1 MEEKII
7 LEVNNLSL
15 NYGGIVAVRDFT
27 LTLNKGSFLSIIGAN
42 GAGKTTLLKGLS
54 GLKKSSGGSIKFKN
68 QDITA
73 TKADVRA
80 SNGITLVPEGR
91 GIFSRLTVLENL
103 LVGSFVKKYDKNSL
117 EEKVEEQ
124 LILFPKL
131 RERFNQLAGTLSG
144 GEQQMLAMARALVSN
159 PKVLLV
165 DEMSLGLAP
174 IIVERLL
181 PIVRDIANETGAG
194 VLIVEQHVHLA
205 LEVADRAYVMSHG
218 EIVLDG
224 SADELIE
231 RQDLLEASYLGG
243 EIDEETS

>member
-1 MEEKII
+1 MEEKAI
-7 LEVNNLSL
+7 LEVNNLRLS
-15 NYGGIVAVRDFT
+15 YGGIVAVRDFT
-27 LTLNKGSFLSIIGAN
+27 LTLNKGSFLAIIGAN

-54 GLKKSSGGSIKFKN
+54 GLKKSSRGSIKFKN

-91 GIFSRLTVLENL
+91 GIFSRLTVMENL

-144 GEQQMLAMARALVSN
+144 GEQQMLAIARALIGV
-159 PKVLLV
+159 PDLLLL
-165 DEMSLGLAP
+165 DEPSMGLAP
-174 IIVERLL
+174 IITEQIFDV
-181 PIVRDIANETGAG
+181 IRDINREG
-194 VLIVEQHVHLA
+194 VTVILVEQNAGLA
-205 LEVADRAYVMSHG
+205 LKMAQKAIILESG
-218 EIVLDG
+218 EITRNTN
-224 SADELIE
+224 ATE
-231 RQDLLEASYLGG
+231 LLEDDSVKKAYLG
-243 EIDEETS
+243 I

>member
-1 MEEKII
+1 MEEKAI
-7 LEVNNLSL
+7 LELNNLRLS
-15 NYGGIVAVRDFT
+15 YGGIVAVREFT
-27 LTLNKGSFLSIIGAN
+27 LTLNKGSFLAIIGAN

-91 GIFSRLTVLENL
+91 GIFSRLTVMENL

-144 GEQQMLAMARALVSN
+144 GEQQMLAIARALIGV
-159 PKVLLV
+159 PDLLLL
-165 DEMSLGLAP
+165 DEPSMGLAP
-174 IIVERLL
+174 IITEQIFDV
-181 PIVRDIANETGAG
+181 IRDINREG
-194 VLIVEQHVHLA
+194 VTIILVEQNAGLA
-205 LEVADRAYVMSHG
+205 LKMAQKAIVLESG
-218 EIVLDG
+218 EITRNT
-224 SADELIE
+224 SATE
-231 RQDLLEASYLGG
+231 LLEDDSVKKAYLG
-243 EIDEETS
+243 I

>member
-1 MEEKII
+1 MEEKAI
-7 LEVNNLSL
+7 LEVNNLRLS
-15 NYGGIVAVRDFT
+15 YGGIVAVREFT
-27 LTLNKGSFLSIIGAN
+27 LTLNKGSFLAIIGAN

-91 GIFSRLTVLENL
+91 GIFSRLTVMENL

-144 GEQQMLAMARALVSN
+144 GEQQMLAIARALVGV
-159 PKVLLV
+159 PDLLLL
-165 DEMSLGLAP
+165 DEPSMGLAP
-174 IIVERLL
+174 IITEQIFDV
-181 PIVRDIANETGAG
+181 IRDINREG
-194 VLIVEQHVHLA
+194 VTVILVEQNAGLA
-205 LEVADRAYVMSHG
+205 LKMAQKAIVLESG
-218 EIVLDG
+218 EITRNTN
-224 SADELIE
+224 ATE
-231 RQDLLEASYLGG
+231 LLEDDSVKKAYLG
-243 EIDEETS
+243 I

>member
-1 MEEKII
+1 MEEKAI
-7 LEVNNLSL
+7 LEVNNLRLS
-15 NYGGIVAVRDFT
+15 YGGIVAVRDFT
-27 LTLNKGSFLSIIGAN
+27 LTLNKGSFLAIIGAN

-91 GIFSRLTVLENL
+91 GIFSRLTVMENL
-103 LVGSFVKKYDKNSL
+103 LVGSFVKNYDKNSL

-144 GEQQMLAMARALVSN
+144 GEQQMLAIARALIGV
-159 PKVLLV
+159 PDLLLL
-165 DEMSLGLAP
+165 DEPSMGLAP
-174 IIVERLL
+174 IITEQIFDV
-181 PIVRDIANETGAG
+181 IKDINREG
-194 VLIVEQHVHLA
+194 VTVILVEQNAGLA
-205 LEVADRAYVMSHG
+205 LKIAQKAIVLESGEITRNTNATELLEDDSVKRAY
-218 EIVLDG
+218 
-224 SADELIE
+224 
-231 RQDLLEASYLGG
+231 LG
-243 EIDEETS
+243 I

>member
-1 MEEKII
+1 MEEKAI
-7 LEVNNLSL
+7 LEVNNLRLS
-15 NYGGIVAVRDFT
+15 YGGIVAVRDFT
-27 LTLNKGSFLSIIGAN
+27 LTLNKGSFLAIIGAN

-91 GIFSRLTVLENL
+91 GIFSRLTVMENL
-103 LVGSFVKKYDKNSL
+103 LVGSFVKKYDKKSL

-144 GEQQMLAMARALVSN
+144 GEQQMLAIARALIGV
-159 PKVLLV
+159 PDLLLL
-165 DEMSLGLAP
+165 DEPSMGLAP
-174 IIVERLL
+174 IITEQIFDV
-181 PIVRDIANETGAG
+181 IRDINREG
-194 VLIVEQHVHLA
+194 VTVILVEQNAGLA
-205 LEVADRAYVMSHG
+205 LKIAQKAIVLESG
-218 EIVLDG
+218 EITRNTN
-224 SADELIE
+224 ATE
-231 RQDLLEASYLGG
+231 LLEDDSVKKAYLG
-243 EIDEETS
+243 I

>member
-1 MEEKII
+1 MEEKAI
-7 LEVNNLSL
+7 LEVNNLRLS
-15 NYGGIVAVRDFT
+15 YGGIVAVRDFT
-27 LTLNKGSFLSIIGAN
+27 LTLNKGSFLAIIGAN

-68 QDITA
+68 QDITR

-91 GIFSRLTVLENL
+91 GIFSRLTVMENL

-144 GEQQMLAMARALVSN
+144 GEQQMLAIARALIGV
-159 PKVLLV
+159 PDLLLL
-165 DEMSLGLAP
+165 DEPSMGLAP
-174 IIVERLL
+174 IITEQIFDV
-181 PIVRDIANETGAG
+181 IRDINREG
-194 VLIVEQHVHLA
+194 VTVILVEQNAGLA
-205 LEVADRAYVMSHG
+205 LKIAQQAIVLESG
-218 EIVLDG
+218 EITRNTN
-224 SADELIE
+224 ATE
-231 RQDLLEASYLGG
+231 LLEDDSVKKAYLG
-243 EIDEETS
+243 I

>member
-1 MEEKII
+1 MEEKAI
-7 LEVNNLSL
+7 LEVNNLRLS
-15 NYGGIVAVRDFT
+15 YGGIVAVRDFT
-27 LTLNKGSFLSIIGAN
+27 LTLNKGSFLAIIGAN

-91 GIFSRLTVLENL
+91 GIFSRLTVMENL

-144 GEQQMLAMARALVSN
+144 GEQQMLAIARALIGV
-159 PKVLLV
+159 PDLLLL
-165 DEMSLGLAP
+165 DEPSMGLAP
-174 IIVERLL
+174 IITEQIFDV
-181 PIVRDIANETGAG
+181 IRDINREG
-194 VLIVEQHVHLA
+194 VTVILVEQNAGLA
-205 LEVADRAYVMSHG
+205 LKIAQKA
-218 EIVLDG
+218 IVLESG
-224 SADELIE
+224 KITRNTNATE
-231 RQDLLEASYLGG
+231 LLEDDSVKKAYLG
-243 EIDEETS
+243 I

>member
-1 MEEKII
+1 MEEKAI
-7 LEVNNLSL
+7 LELNNLRLS
-15 NYGGIVAVRDFT
+15 YGGIVAVRDFT
-27 LTLNKGSFLSIIGAN
+27 LTLNKGSFLAIIGAN

-91 GIFSRLTVLENL
+91 GIFSRLTVMENL

-144 GEQQMLAMARALVSN
+144 GEQQMLAIARALVGV
-159 PKVLLV
+159 PDLLLL
-165 DEMSLGLAP
+165 DEPSMGLAP
-174 IIVERLL
+174 IITEQIFDV
-181 PIVRDIANETGAG
+181 IRDINREG
-194 VLIVEQHVHLA
+194 VTVILVEQNAGLA
-205 LEVADRAYVMSHG
+205 LKMAQKAIVLESG
-218 EIVLDG
+218 EITRNTN
-224 SADELIE
+224 ATE
-231 RQDLLEASYLGG
+231 LLEDDSVKKAYLG
-243 EIDEETS
+243 I

>member
-1 MEEKII
+1 MEEKAI
-7 LEVNNLSL
+7 LEVNNLRLS
-15 NYGGIVAVRDFT
+15 YGGIVAVRDFT
-27 LTLNKGSFLSIIGAN
+27 LTLNKGSFLAIIGAN

-68 QDITA
+68 RDITA

-91 GIFSRLTVLENL
+91 GIFSRLTVMENL

-144 GEQQMLAMARALVSN
+144 GEQQMLAIARALIGV
-159 PKVLLV
+159 PDLLLL
-165 DEMSLGLAP
+165 DEPSMGLAP
-174 IIVERLL
+174 IITEQIFDV
-181 PIVRDIANETGAG
+181 IRDINREG
-194 VLIVEQHVHLA
+194 VTVILVEQNAGLA
-205 LEVADRAYVMSHG
+205 LKIAQKAIVLESG
-218 EIVLDG
+218 EITRNTN
-224 SADELIE
+224 ATE
-231 RQDLLEASYLGG
+231 LLEDDSVKKAYLG
-243 EIDEETS
+243 I

>member
-1 MEEKII
+1 MEEKAI
-7 LEVNNLSL
+7 LEVNNLRLS
-15 NYGGIVAVRDFT
+15 YGGIVAVRDFT
-27 LTLNKGSFLSIIGAN
+27 LTLNKGSFLAIIGAN

-91 GIFSRLTVLENL
+91 GIFSRLTVMENL
-103 LVGSFVKKYDKNSL
+103 LVGSFVKKYDKKNL

-144 GEQQMLAMARALVSN
+144 GEQQMLAIARALIGV
-159 PKVLLV
+159 PDLLLL
-165 DEMSLGLAP
+165 DEPSMGLAP
-174 IIVERLL
+174 IITEQIFDV
-181 PIVRDIANETGAG
+181 IRDINREG
-194 VLIVEQHVHLA
+194 VTVILVEQNAGLA
-205 LEVADRAYVMSHG
+205 LKMAQKAIVLESG
-218 EIVLDG
+218 EITRNTN
-224 SADELIE
+224 ATE
-231 RQDLLEASYLGG
+231 LLEDDSVKKAYLG
-243 EIDEETS
+243 I

>member
-1 MEEKII
+1 MEEKAI
-7 LEVNNLSL
+7 LEVNNLRLS
-15 NYGGIVAVRDFT
+15 YGGIVAVRDFT
-27 LTLNKGSFLSIIGAN
+27 LTLNKGSFLAIIGAN

-91 GIFSRLTVLENL
+91 GIFSRLTVMENL

-144 GEQQMLAMARALVSN
+144 GEQQMLAIARALVGV
-159 PKVLLV
+159 PDLLLL
-165 DEMSLGLAP
+165 DEPSMGLAP
-174 IIVERLL
+174 IITEQIFDV
-181 PIVRDIANETGAG
+181 IRDINREG
-194 VLIVEQHVHLA
+194 VTVILVEQNAGLA
-205 LEVADRAYVMSHG
+205 LKIAQKAIVLESG
-218 EIVLDG
+218 EITRNTN
-224 SADELIE
+224 ATE
-231 RQDLLEASYLGG
+231 LLEDDSVRKAYLG
-243 EIDEETS
+243 I

>member
-1 MEEKII
+1 MEEKVI
-7 LEVNNLSL
+7 LAVNNLRLS
-15 NYGGIVAVRDFT
+15 YGGIIAIRDFT
-27 LTLNKGSFLSIIGAN
+27 LTLNKGSFLAIIGAN

-91 GIFSRLTVLENL
+91 GIFSRLTVMENL

-144 GEQQMLAMARALVSN
+144 GEQQMLAIARALIGV
-159 PKVLLV
+159 PDLLLL
-165 DEMSLGLAP
+165 DEPSMGLAP
-174 IIVERLL
+174 IITEQIFDV
-181 PIVRDIANETGAG
+181 IRDINREG
-194 VLIVEQHVHLA
+194 VTVILVEQNAGLA
-205 LEVADRAYVMSHG
+205 LKIAQKAIVLESG
-218 EIVLDG
+218 EITRNTN
-224 SADELIE
+224 ATE
-231 RQDLLEASYLGG
+231 LLEDDSVKKAYLG
-243 EIDEETS
+243 I

>member
-1 MEEKII
+1 MEEKAI
-7 LEVNNLSL
+7 LEVNNLRLS
-15 NYGGIVAVRDFT
+15 YGGIVAVRDFT
-27 LTLNKGSFLSIIGAN
+27 LTLNKGSFLAIIGAN

-91 GIFSRLTVLENL
+91 GIFSRLTVMENL

-144 GEQQMLAMARALVSN
+144 GEQQMLAIARALVGV
-159 PKVLLV
+159 PDLLLL
-165 DEMSLGLAP
+165 DEPSMGLAP
-174 IIVERLL
+174 IITEQIFDV
-181 PIVRDIANETGAG
+181 IRDINREG
-194 VLIVEQHVHLA
+194 VTVILVEQNAGLA
-205 LEVADRAYVMSHG
+205 LKIAQKAIVLESG
-218 EIVLDG
+218 EITRNTN
-224 SADELIE
+224 ATE
-231 RQDLLEASYLGG
+231 LLEDDSVKKAYLG
-243 EIDEETS
+243 I

>member
-1 MEEKII
+1 MEEKAI
-7 LEVNNLSL
+7 LEVNNLRLS
-15 NYGGIVAVRDFT
+15 YGGIVAVRDFT
-27 LTLNKGSFLSIIGAN
+27 LTLNKGSFLAIIGAN

-68 QDITA
+68 QDITT

-91 GIFSRLTVLENL
+91 GIFSRLTVMENL

-144 GEQQMLAMARALVSN
+144 GEQQMLAIARALVGV
-159 PKVLLV
+159 PDLLLLDDPLMGLV
-165 DEMSLGLAP
+165 PIITEQIFDVIRDINREGVTIILVEQNAGLALK
-174 IIVERLL
+174 IAQKAIV
-181 PIVRDIANETGAG
+181 
-194 VLIVEQHVHLA
+194 
-205 LEVADRAYVMSHG
+205 LESG
-218 EIVLDG
+218 EITRNTN
-224 SADELIE
+224 ATE
-231 RQDLLEASYLGG
+231 LLEDDSVKKAYLG
-243 EIDEETS
+243 I

>member
-1 MEEKII
+1 MEEKAI
-7 LEVNNLSL
+7 LEVNNLRLS
-15 NYGGIVAVRDFT
+15 YGGIVAVRDFT
-27 LTLNKGSFLSIIGAN
+27 LTLNKGSFLAIIGAN

-91 GIFSRLTVLENL
+91 GIFSRLTVMENL
-103 LVGSFVKKYDKNSL
+103 LVGSFVRKYDKNSL

-144 GEQQMLAMARALVSN
+144 GEQQMLAIARALIGV
-159 PKVLLV
+159 PDLLLL
-165 DEMSLGLAP
+165 DEPSMGLAP
-174 IIVERLL
+174 IITEQIFDV
-181 PIVRDIANETGAG
+181 IRDINREG
-194 VLIVEQHVHLA
+194 VTVILVEQNAGLA
-205 LEVADRAYVMSHG
+205 LKIAQKAIVLESG
-218 EIVLDG
+218 EITRNTN
-224 SADELIE
+224 ATE
-231 RQDLLEASYLGG
+231 LLEDDSVKKAYLG
-243 EIDEETS
+243 I